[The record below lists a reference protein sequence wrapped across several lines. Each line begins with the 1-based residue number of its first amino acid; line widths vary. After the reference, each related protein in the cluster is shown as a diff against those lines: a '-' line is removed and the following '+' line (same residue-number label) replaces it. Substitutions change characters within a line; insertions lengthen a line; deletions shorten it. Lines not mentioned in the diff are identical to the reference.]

1 MYDIVKK
8 IEVIVDIHFS
18 YGIVSVIRK
27 LSIHSELKV
36 DILSRKRDVMCSNMH
51 N

>member
-18 YGIVSVIRK
+18 YGIVSVIK
-27 LSIHSELKV
+27 LSIHYELEIE
-36 DILSRKRDVMCSNMH
+36 ILFRERNVMCSNMH

>member
-27 LSIHSELKV
+27 LSIHYELKV
-36 DILSRKRDVMCSNMH
+36 EILSRERDVMCSNMH